1 MPELPEVETIRR
13 QLAASLT
20 GRRIERARV
29 LDPRWTRPVA
39 PARVERALRARRIE
53 AVERRGKYLLLRLDD
68 GAALAMHLRMTGN
81 LLLRDGDAPGRRLG
95 GERLYE
101 GSPDARYLRAMLEL
115 DRGGELWFTDPRR
128 FGQAII
134 LRGDAID
141 PYFAARVGIE
151 PLSERLTADALG
163 RIALGRRAPLK
174 SFLLDQSGVA
184 GVGNIY
190 ADEALWRA
198 RLHPL
203 SPAGSMRP
211 EHWEDLRAGIVEV
224 LEAGLAAG
232 GASIDDYRDA
242 RGESGAMQDEFLVH
256 TRAGE
261 PCRRC
266 GETIRRIVVSGR
278 STYFC
283 PGCQRRLRRRPRRR
297 AARARR

>member
-1 MPELPEVETIRR
+1 MRSDRQGVPARTGGMPELPEVETIRR

-134 LRGDAID
+134 LRGDAIH

-151 PLSERLTADALG
+151 PLSERLTA
-163 RIALGRRAPLK
+163 
-174 SFLLDQSGVA
+174 
-184 GVGNIY
+184 
-190 ADEALWRA
+190 
-198 RLHPL
+198 
-203 SPAGSMRP
+203 
-211 EHWEDLRAGIVEV
+211 
-224 LEAGLAAG
+224 
-232 GASIDDYRDA
+232 
-242 RGESGAMQDEFLVH
+242 
-256 TRAGE
+256 
-261 PCRRC
+261 
-266 GETIRRIVVSGR
+266 
-278 STYFC
+278 
-283 PGCQRRLRRRPRRR
+283 
-297 AARARR
+297 